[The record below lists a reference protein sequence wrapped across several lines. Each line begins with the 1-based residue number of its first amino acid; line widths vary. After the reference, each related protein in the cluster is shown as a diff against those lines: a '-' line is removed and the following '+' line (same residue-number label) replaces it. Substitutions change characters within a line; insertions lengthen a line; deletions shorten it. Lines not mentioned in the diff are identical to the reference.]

1 MMRIATTLLF
11 VLAAAAMP
19 ILSSCDSR
27 TAEQRRQAALQKID
41 ASEREIRANLMR
53 AKADCMAD
61 AYEFQTSPDDCI
73 QAYQAQLDSAQQSL
87 ADLEKRRREL
97 AKPAPY
103 LSQNP
108 NAGTPG
114 KE

>member
-11 VLAAAAMP
+11 VLAAAIP

-41 ASEREIRANLMR
+41 ATEREIQADLMR
-53 AKADCMAD
+53 AKANCMAE

-73 QAYQAQLDSAQQSL
+73 QAYRAQLDSAQQSL

-103 LSQNP
+103 LSKNP
-108 NAGTPG
+108 NAGIPG